1 MCALKSNTEYVIFR
15 GLGNL
20 RFSGFLFCFLSS
32 FVEFALVAR
41 PFELWVS
48 DDKLYP

>member
-20 RFSGFLFCFLSS
+20 K
-32 FVEFALVAR
+32 FALVAR
-41 PFELWVS
+41 PFELWLS